1 MIWGCRGLQ
10 TLHDFYLSR
19 VFQYLDSLKHI
30 QNTDS
35 AEFFEGIWLAQSFS
49 FSP

>member
-10 TLHDFYLSR
+10 ALHDSYLSC
-19 VFQYLDSLKHI
+19 VFHYLDSLKYI

-35 AEFFEGIWLAQSFS
+35 AEFFEGIRLALSF
-49 FSP
+49 FLSP